1 MHDRPAA
8 ALTRSPSADPI
19 PASAP
24 DRQARD
30 AEILTRLLAGQGLR
44 AMARAMGLPYTTL
57 YSAVQRLRAR
67 HPGIGESW
75 PATGAPPPDA
85 AIDTFPLSPPS
96 PPSRSPRS
104 IPPASHA
111 PTATDWPRMR
121 GDYLVISDLHIPY
134 HDADL
139 LAQAVEDA
147 RRIGIDRFLIV
158 GDFLD
163 IHQFSK
169 FAERL
174 GHLPRLQD
182 DLEVAG
188 RVLDWLLEQLPGGG
202 CLLMGNHDARIERM
216 VRGHMEPGW
225 TYRRLYQ
232 ADERIEIARHEQAE
246 VESGGR
252 VIRCLHGA
260 NYSGANPLGVAQRL
274 AAKFESGVIMG
285 HQHHACEGFSLSGRH
300 QCVCMGGMHDPARLA
315 YLHVAPRTNPAQT
328 RSYVLLKDGYAL
340 HIADGFPDWAREA

>member
-1 MHDRPAA
+1 
-8 ALTRSPSADPI
+8 
-19 PASAP
+19 
-24 DRQARD
+24 
-30 AEILTRLLAGQGLR
+30 
-44 AMARAMGLPYTTL
+44 MARAMGLPYTTL
-57 YSAVQRLRAR
+57 YSAAHRLRIR
-67 HPGIGESW
+67 HPGLGESW
-75 PATGAPPPDA
+75 PAGQAPGSAPETIPA
-85 AIDTFPLSPPS
+85 PS

-104 IPPASHA
+104 LPPASHA
-111 PTATDWPRMR
+111 PTATDWPRLS
-121 GDYLVISDLHIPY
+121 GDYLVISDLHTPY

-147 RRIGIDRFLIV
+147 QRIGIDRFLVV

-174 GHLPRLQD
+174 GHQPRLQD
-182 DLEVAG
+182 DLEIAG
-188 RVLDWLLEQLPGGG
+188 RVLAWLLDCLPGGG

-246 VESGGR
+246 VTSGGR

-260 NYSGANPLGVAQRL
+260 NYSSANPLGTAQRL

-300 QCVCMGGMHDPARLA
+300 QCVCMGGMHDPSRLA
-315 YLHVAPRTNPAQT
+315 YLHVSPRTNPAQT